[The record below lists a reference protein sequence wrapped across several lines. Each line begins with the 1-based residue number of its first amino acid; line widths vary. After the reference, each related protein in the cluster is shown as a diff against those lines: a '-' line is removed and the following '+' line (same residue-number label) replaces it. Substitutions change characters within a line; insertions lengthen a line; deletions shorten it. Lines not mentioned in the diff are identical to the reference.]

1 MVGVCGAG
9 STKGSFHL
17 RSIRLKTELI
27 DFFFWGGGER
37 VGGWTTCSMGRVMF
51 LYFSSKH
58 FLQLEYTVRHGSHLA
73 NFWENLFTLR

>member
-27 DFFFWGGGER
+27 DFFFLGGGGGR
-37 VGGWTTCSMGRVMF
+37 GWVGGQHV
-51 LYFSSKH
+51 
-58 FLQLEYTVRHGSHLA
+58 VRA
-73 NFWENLFTLR
+73 E

>member
-27 DFFFWGGGER
+27 DFFFGGGGGEE
-37 VGGWTTCSMGRVMF
+37 GGWVDNM
-51 LYFSSKH
+51 
-58 FLQLEYTVRHGSHLA
+58 
-73 NFWENLFTLR
+73 

>member
-27 DFFFWGGGER
+27 DFFFFGGGGGEE
-37 VGGWTTCSMGRVMF
+37 GGGVDNM
-51 LYFSSKH
+51 
-58 FLQLEYTVRHGSHLA
+58 
-73 NFWENLFTLR
+73 

>member
-27 DFFFWGGGER
+27 DFFLGGGGGE
-37 VGGWTTCSMGRVMF
+37 GGLVDNM
-51 LYFSSKH
+51 
-58 FLQLEYTVRHGSHLA
+58 
-73 NFWENLFTLR
+73 